1 MVAAQQCL
9 CPGGPGDRRRGAGRK
24 NLGHRGEPSGWGNLG
39 HRRRAL
45 RNVLD
50 FPGADVLTW
59 HPCNRKAAAFSPG
72 PRFPAGGRS
81 LLDQTGL
88 NCRGAGSGTRPV
100 AQRRQDRRP
109 AGPSPPS
116 DFSHLLSEPTALSM
130 SLPVLLTTNLR
141 YNFSLPFLLYFANQE
156 K

>member
-1 MVAAQQCL
+1 MYCDTMTSL
-9 CPGGPGDRRRGAGRK
+9 SPGNVRRRTHVPVFLLVIRTLK
-24 NLGHRGEPSGWGNLG
+24 IYSLSSFQPSVQNI
-39 HRRRAL
+39 
-45 RNVLD
+45 LD

-100 AQRRQDRRP
+100 AQRLQDRRP